1 MGFRGEF
8 GCARAKIR
16 TIRGTS
22 IPAVHPPTPPR
33 HWSIRLLLL
42 PVLGMAAAIVLLHES
57 PADRAVLSW
66 LWDAKARAFP
76 ARHHWFFTGV
86 VHEGMKVAVIVLGV
100 VALGMLVGG
109 GRWPAVRPWRRP
121 LLLVVVCVAVVPAL
135 VGWLKS
141 ISPRHCP
148 WDLALFGGTEPWA
161 GLWDPLPAGSQPG
174 KCFPSG
180 HASGGFS
187 LLSCWLALKPSR
199 PALARAVLGVAL
211 AYGGAMGLARCAM
224 GAHFPSHVVGSL
236 LVAWTVCVL
245 AARLV
250 LPEALLDHPASA
262 CRRA

>member
-1 MGFRGEF
+1 MR
-8 GCARAKIR
+8 RKLVHPR
-16 TIRGTS
+16 TITGAS
-22 IPAVHPPTPPR
+22 IQTLPAPVPPSPPR

-42 PVLGMAAAIVLLHES
+42 PVLGMTAAILLLHES
-57 PADRAVLSW
+57 PADRAFLSW
-66 LWDAKARAFP
+66 LWDAKARVFP
-76 ARHHWFFTGV
+76 AKQHWFFRTV
-86 VHEGMKVAVIVLGV
+86 VHEGMKDAVIALGV
-100 VALGMLVGG
+100 VALGMLVGSW
-109 GRWPAVRPWRRP
+109 RLATLRPWRRP

-135 VGWLKS
+135 VGWMKS

-148 WDLALFGGTEPWA
+148 WDLALYGGSEPWA
-161 GLWDPLPAGSQPG
+161 SLWEPLPAGSQPG

-187 LLSCWLALKPSR
+187 LLSCWLALRPTR
-199 PALARAVLGVAL
+199 PALARVVLLMAL

-236 LVAWTVCVL
+236 CVAWTVCVL

-250 LPEALLDHPASA
+250 LPEALEVQPASA